1 MRGPTMNEEKTTEEL
16 NGQVPSDLNILPADI
31 QSVMQKNEY
40 FKLLCVNEAQSRV
53 IESLQ
58 NTCKVLKNEIDILNQ
73 SKEEKDATNGKGN
86 IRK

>member
-1 MRGPTMNEEKTTEEL
+1 MNEKKITEEL

-31 QSVMQKNEY
+31 QNVMQENEY
-40 FKLLCVNEAQSRV
+40 FKLLCINKAQSRV

-58 NTCKVLKNEIDILNQ
+58 NTCNVLKSEIDILNQ
-73 SKEEKDATNGKGN
+73 NKEEKDATNGKGN

>member
-1 MRGPTMNEEKTTEEL
+1 MNEEKTTEEL

-58 NTCKVLKNEIDILNQ
+58 NTCKVLKNEIDKLN
-73 SKEEKDATNGKGN
+73 SKGKKNATNG
-86 IRK
+86 

>member
-1 MRGPTMNEEKTTEEL
+1 MNEEKTTEEL

-40 FKLLCVNEAQSRV
+40 FKLLCINKAQSRV

-58 NTCKVLKNEIDILNQ
+58 NTCNVLKNEIDILNQ